1 MPGRVSGTQQTL
13 ISHIANCGGHALGV
27 DRTCD
32 VLVTS
37 RAKNVIRVTIVYMFP
52 LRKHMLERFTLC
64 YWLGKNKLPYCEKA
78 TCRTVVPPTRG

>member
-1 MPGRVSGTQQTL
+1 MPGRVSGTQRTL

-37 RAKNVIRVTIVYMFP
+37 RAKNVIRVPIVYMFP
-52 LRKHMLERFTLC
+52 L
-64 YWLGKNKLPYCEKA
+64 
-78 TCRTVVPPTRG
+78 